1 MVKLRKSNESFE
13 VRGEN
18 KKELEMSK
26 NEKKEDNTEKK
37 EDKQEVKKSKGGC
50 CIIFW
55 LMTIFKF
62 KILKVL
68 LKFFY
73 Y

>member
-18 KKELEMSK
+18 KRELEMS
-26 NEKKEDNTEKK
+26 KKEDNTEKK

-50 CIIFW
+50 CIIF
-55 LMTIFKF
+55 
-62 KILKVL
+62 
-68 LKFFY
+68 
-73 Y
+73 